1 MQGYSL
7 LESYDHYNVISA
19 FCNRKN
25 KTVSKA
31 KKDLLSFSGSVSV
44 PKESKLRDS
53 IIYALN
59 HSVQR
64 ADRFPM
70 VNLRVQ
76 TDQLGPPCL
85 LLFLLVN

>member
-31 KKDLLSFSGSVSV
+31 KKTYSPSPVLSPVQKKVSCA
-44 PKESKLRDS
+44 
-53 IIYALN
+53 I
-59 HSVQR
+59 Q
-64 ADRFPM
+64 
-70 VNLRVQ
+70 
-76 TDQLGPPCL
+76 
-85 LLFLLVN
+85 